1 MLSPGGKKPLLTEDG
16 KKRRD
21 PDDTRRWQVKKK
33 ILTFRHFLHI
43 ELSILMK
50 TCFSLSSEKAEI
62 FNSTTR
68 PIFLIPRYF
77 LF

>member
-33 ILTFRHFLHI
+33 NSHFLAFFTP
-43 ELSILMK
+43 S
-50 TCFSLSSEKAEI
+50 FFVPV
-62 FNSTTR
+62 FNTKIVNSDENMFF
-68 PIFLIPRYF
+68 FLVFRKS
-77 LF
+77 